1 MLLKFKSQVCKGS
14 CSNCML
20 ASGQQKLEG
29 QAMLSVV
36 LMVMVASPVMTAAT
50 PARNVPKELRRLR
63 MMQRSTQQANA
74 ESSCAAAML
83 AWMDCQGDSSL
94 CTGSCRHA
102 ACSVVSSCP
111 AGSTVRL
118 NAGNVLDFYSYE
130 MPQNMSADWIT
141 LTFKGEAVQ
150 HDVQAITEGMA
161 TCPCKSQLQMSPRPA
176 EQTNAEHRCSTALD
190 DLLPV
195 FFDPD
200 KDDFF
205 EPGVICTNR
214 YWPSA
219 CGLVSSCPIGLNSD
233 LVLQWI
239 KDTIETS
246 CPCTGPRPIYP

>member
-36 LMVMVASPVMTAAT
+36 LMVMVASPAMTAAT

-83 AWMDCQGDSSL
+83 ALMDCQGDSSL

-111 AGSTVRL
+111 ASSTVRL
-118 NAGNVLDFYSYE
+118 DAGNVLDFYSYE
-130 MPQNMSADWIT
+130 MPQNMSADWIQ
-141 LTFKGEAVQ
+141 FSVQ
-150 HDVQAITEGMA
+150 KITERTA
-161 TCPCKSQLQMSPRPA
+161 TCPCKSQLQMSPGPA
-176 EQTNAEHRCSTALD
+176 EQADAEHSCSTALD
-190 DLLPV
+190 DFLPD
-195 FFDPD
+195 FFDPA
-200 KDDFF
+200 KDDWL
-205 EPGVICTNR
+205 ESDMSNVVCNNR
-214 YWPSA
+214 YRPFA
-219 CGLVSSCPIGLNSD
+219 CAVVSSCAKNISNG
-233 LVLQWI
+233 VVQWI
-239 KDTIETS
+239 TETTEIL
-246 CPCTGPRPIYP
+246 CPCTGPPPIY